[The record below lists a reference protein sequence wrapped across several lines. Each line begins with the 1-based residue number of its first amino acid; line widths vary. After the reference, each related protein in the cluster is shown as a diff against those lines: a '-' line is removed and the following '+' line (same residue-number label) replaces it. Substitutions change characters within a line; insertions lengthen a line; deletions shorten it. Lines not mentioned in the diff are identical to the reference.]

1 VVRWQAETSLKEL
14 LAGESL
20 HVSLPRLTVG
30 VAGLVAAYKY
40 AQFKRDPAAAVGEGP
55 AVHSEPGGVQEGS
68 GGAVPWLVILMLAA
82 FKVTGLHPV
91 PTTPCPYYPLLPP
104 VPITPCAR

>member
-1 VVRWQAETSLKEL
+1 MVRRQAETSLKEL

-20 HVSLPRLTVG
+20 HVSLHCLTAG
-30 VAGLVAAYKY
+30 AAGLVAAYKY

-55 AVHSEPGGVQEGS
+55 GVHVEPGVVQEGS

-82 FKVTGLHPV
+82 FKVTGPHPA
-91 PTTPCPYYPLLPP
+91 
-104 VPITPCAR
+104 PITPCARKCGFV